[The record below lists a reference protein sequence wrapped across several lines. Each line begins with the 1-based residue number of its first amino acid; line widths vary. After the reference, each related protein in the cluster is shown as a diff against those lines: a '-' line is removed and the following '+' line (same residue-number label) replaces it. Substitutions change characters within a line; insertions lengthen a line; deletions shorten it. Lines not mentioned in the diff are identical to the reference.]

1 MQILFWAEK
10 MTNEY
15 YISIYLDKRREKKN
29 GKFPVKLRV
38 FTTEPRKQVLYP
50 TKFEFTDSEFHS
62 IWETTKPRK
71 EHQTT
76 RLILST
82 LEAKAVKAAEGL
94 PSFSFEAFE
103 KVMELAREKKTE
115 DVVFYYEQAI
125 AQFKKNQ
132 QVSTASNYLCSLR
145 SLLEFHADENLSFS
159 DITVQWLRSYEA
171 HLLASGKSKTTVGMY
186 LRPLRAIYNTAISD
200 TNAKPDKYPFGKKKY
215 KIPAPKGVK
224 KALSKEQLKVLFE
237 TDPST
242 PEQQKAKDF
251 WFFSYSCNGMNF
263 KDIANLQYKDIS
275 GDTLTFSRAKT
286 ANTNANQSPVIAYLN
301 DYTRGV
307 IKQYGN
313 SNSGPETYI
322 FPIIDCSLPIEKQ
335 HSQLINFIRFVN
347 QHFLKFA
354 KSVGIVEPVSTYWA
368 RHSFA
373 TNAIRSGAS
382 LEFVSEALSHS
393 NLKTTQSYF
402 AGFESE
408 KKREI
413 SNKLMEF

>member
-1 MQILFWAEK
+1 MR
-10 MTNEY
+10 NEY
-15 YISIYLDKRREKKN
+15 YISIYLDKRRAKKN

-50 TKFEFTDSEFHS
+50 TKFEFTESEFHS

-71 EHQTT
+71 EHQAT

-82 LEAKAVKAAEGL
+82 IEAKAVKAAEGL

-115 DVVFYYEQAI
+115 DVVFYYKQAI
-125 AQFKKNQ
+125 EQFKKNQ
-132 QVSTASNYLCSLR
+132 QVSTASNYLYSLR
-145 SLLEFHADENLSFS
+145 SLLEFHTDENLSFS
-159 DITVQWLRSYEA
+159 DITAQWLKSYEA

-186 LRPLRAIYNTAISD
+186 LRPLRAIYNSAISD
-200 TNAKPDKYPFGKKKY
+200 GNAKPDKYPFGKTKY

-224 KALSKEQLKVLFE
+224 KALSKEQLKALFE
-237 TDPST
+237 AEPAT
-242 PEQQKAKDF
+242 PEQQKAKAF

-263 KDIANLQYKDIS
+263 KDIANLQYKDVS
-275 GDTLTFSRAKT
+275 GETLKFLRAKT
-286 ANTNANQSPVIAYLN
+286 ANTNTNQAPVIAYLN
-301 DYTRGV
+301 DYTRG
-307 IKQYGN
+307 IIQQYGN
-313 SNSGPETYI
+313 SNNSPETNI
-322 FPIIDCSLPIEKQ
+322 FPIIDHSSPIEKQ
-335 HSQLINFIRFVN
+335 HSQVNNFIRFVN

-354 KSVGIVEPVSTYWA
+354 KSVGIDEQVSTYWA

-393 NLKTTQSYF
+393 NLKTTQGYF
-402 AGFESE
+402 AGFESD

-413 SNKLMEF
+413 SKKLMEF

>member
-1 MQILFWAEK
+1 

-15 YISIYLDKRREKKN
+15 YISIYLDKRRAKKN

-50 TKFEFTDSEFHS
+50 TKFEYTDSEFHS

-76 RLILST
+76 RFILRT

-94 PSFSFEAFE
+94 PSFSFEAYE
-103 KVMELAREKKTE
+103 KVMGLAREKKTE
-115 DVVFYYEQAI
+115 DVEFYYEQAI

-145 SLLEFHADENLSFS
+145 SLMEFHADENLSFS

-200 TNAKPDKYPFGKKKY
+200 GNAKPDKYPFGKKKY

-224 KALSKEQLKVLFE
+224 KALSKEQLKALFE
-237 TDPST
+237 AEPPT
-242 PEQQKAKDF
+242 PEQQKAKAF

-275 GDTLTFSRAKT
+275 GDTLTFLRAKT
-286 ANTNANQSPVIAYLN
+286 ANTNSNQSPVTVYLN
-301 DYTRGV
+301 DFTRGV
-307 IKQYGN
+307 INQYGN
-313 SNSGPETYI
+313 LNIGPDTFI
-322 FPIIDCSLPIEKQ
+322 FPIIDRSLPIEKQ

-354 KSVGIVEPVSTYWA
+354 KSVGIDEQVSTYWA

-373 TNAIRSGAS
+373 TNAIRNGAS

-393 NLKTTQSYF
+393 NLKTTQGYF

-413 SNKLMEF
+413 SRKLMEF